1 MSMIR
6 RPVRPGQPVN
16 TTIAGHVHMVVPVQT
31 VRMPVSQGR
40 RFGNQG
46 APRAFVRVAVL
57 RDPCQ
62 VVDIDGDGTRCRFS

>member
-46 APRAFVRVAVL
+46 RAFVRVAVL
-57 RDPCQ
+57 RDPYQ
-62 VVDIDGDGTRCRFS
+62 AQPLVVNSAL